1 MSYSKSHDRH
11 HILIESHLLVIVVG
25 LRYRCGEQDTAFLLP
40 LMHNAA
46 QGVFVRSSV
55 DQAACGEWLEPQ
67 LIWGIYVKRTFISAA
82 AILAFAAAAH
92 ADDLSDIQAQTKQ
105 LTKRL
110 ADLEKK
116 QKALE
121 AEKSAVPTINPVDAM
136 AADLPYKAAVKA
148 RPPEND
154 DICIKGICV
163 YGNFDMGVTYQNHG
177 APLNALAGAPLDYL
191 VSKNSGGSYFGA
203 SANNMSNSFIGLR
216 GKQEIADNL
225 YAVFNLQT
233 LFNVENGL
241 NSNGPGSV
249 AQNNGLTGNLF
260 AQNSFGDSSKAGQ
273 MFNNA
278 AYFGISSPTY
288 GTFTMGRQSALTSD
302 LIVNYDSLSGAN
314 AFSLIT
320 FQGANGGGGDTEN
333 RILDNS
339 YEYRVN
345 IGPVRLAGEIQ
356 ARNGGNSAPGNA
368 YEGDIGFDYMGLSM
382 DFVGAKV
389 FDAVSAQV
397 LSPANLALSSA
408 TLSQGLG
415 QIGGVI
421 SDNTVFSVGVRYVIG
436 PWKLF
441 GGYERI
447 DYANPNNPLNPG
459 AFSTG
464 GFILGAGSAINNT
477 NFTNDKILQTAW
489 VGAKYSITP
498 AFDIIGAYYHEWQ
511 NSFGGAADGVVA
523 GYGAVAGCT
532 DARSSKCSGSI
543 DAVSLALDWRFARH
557 MDMYAG
563 VMWSQAQNGLANGF
577 LQANGTATGGINP
590 AGGNKASSYDPTVGL
605 RYQF

>member
-1 MSYSKSHDRH
+1 
-11 HILIESHLLVIVVG
+11 
-25 LRYRCGEQDTAFLLP
+25 
-40 LMHNAA
+40 
-46 QGVFVRSSV
+46 
-55 DQAACGEWLEPQ
+55 
-67 LIWGIYVKRTFISAA
+67 VKRTFISAA
-82 AILAFAAAAH
+82 AILAFAASAH
-92 ADDLSDIQAQTKQ
+92 ADELTDIQAQAKQ
-105 LTKRL
+105 IREQNAAMTKRL
-110 ADLEKK
+110 ADLEKR

-121 AEKSAVPTINPVDAM
+121 AKPTINPVDAM

-163 YGNFDMGVTYQNHG
+163 YGNFDMGVAYQNHG
-177 APLNALAGAPLDYL
+177 APLNGLTGGPLDYL
-191 VSKNSGGSYFGA
+191 VSKNSNGSYFGA
-203 SANNMSNSFIGLR
+203 AANQMSNSFIGLR

-233 LFNVENGL
+233 LFNVNNGM
-241 NSNGPGSV
+241 NANGVGSV
-249 AQNNGLTGNLF
+249 SQNNGLTTNLGL
-260 AQNSFGDSSKAGQ
+260 QNSFGDSSKAGQ

-320 FQGANGGGGDTEN
+320 YQGANGGGGDTEN

-356 ARNGGNSAPGNA
+356 AKNGGNSAPGNA
-368 YEGDIGFDYMGLSM
+368 FEGDIGFDYMGFSM
-382 DFVGAKV
+382 DFVGAKIT
-389 FDAVSAQV
+389 DAVSAAV
-397 LSPANLALSSA
+397 LTPGQLALSA
-408 TLSQGLG
+408 TTVAAGNG
-415 QIGGVI
+415 IIGATV
-421 SDNTVFSVGVRYVIG
+421 SDNTVFSVGAKYIIG
-436 PWKLF
+436 PWKIF
-441 GGYERI
+441 GGYEWVQF
-447 DYANPNNPLNPG
+447 ANPDNPLQPG
-459 AFSTG
+459 AFTTG
-464 GFILGAGSAINNT
+464 GFILGNGGAINNT

-511 NSFGGAADGVVA
+511 NSFGGAADGNVVSN
-523 GYGAVAGCT
+523 GVNFGQVAGCT
-532 DARSSKCSGSI
+532 DARSAKCSGTI
-543 DAVSLALDWRFARH
+543 DAVSLVVDWRFARH
-557 MDMYAG
+557 MDAYAG
-563 VMWSQAQNGLANGF
+563 VMWTQAQNGLASGF
-577 LQANGTATGGINP
+577 LLANGNNNGTLNP
-590 AGGNKASSYDPTVGL
+590 AGGNKASSYDPSVGL